1 MKNALKFLALTA
13 LVPVAVLAQGSL
25 DEEVNAELDKMYG
38 QQKTVTSPRSR
49 PSVQVTV
56 SQSGPT
62 TQSNANVP
70 TVLVAPVTQQ
80 SALQA
85 VQKQPTTVIEAAPL
99 TESGAE
105 KLRKTRQ
112 DAELSTEQSIVEKLE
127 QSRLDDEKKRAE
139 VLFGDKFNSLANKEQ
154 QPAPVVAPVG
164 PVVVVPAPQ
173 PVAAPAVV
181 ELSRDEEKDMIKG
194 EVSAA
199 LAELKSKEEEKPKS
213 SAYFGV
219 MAGTADYPNASNVR
233 GHYSLGLA
241 YGKKYDD
248 RLVAEGSF
256 LYSNYEVQQRDGGNL
271 YDGYGQLIQSYPR
284 ITEMNQY
291 STSGLVKYQLLGGMI
306 RPEVGAL
313 LSYTYRT
320 FSDTQMA
327 LSNSDS
333 SSHALDMGLMTG
345 ASLELSQTFA
355 LGLDFRYM
363 WNLTNKVDSS
373 AMQRS
378 FMRTDKP
385 IEKFNYYT
393 FSILGKAT
401 F

>member
-1 MKNALKFLALTA
+1 MKNPLKFLALTA
-13 LVPVAVLAQGSL
+13 LVPVAVYAQGSL
-25 DEEVNAELDKMYG
+25 DEEVNAELDRMYG
-38 QQKTVTSPRSR
+38 QQTTVTAPRTR

-70 TVLVAPVTQQ
+70 TVQMAPVTQQ
-80 SALQA
+80 SALQS
-85 VQKQPTTVIEAAPL
+85 VQKQPTTIIEAAPL

-112 DAELSTEQSIVEKLE
+112 DAELSTEQTIVEKLE

-164 PVVVVPAPQ
+164 PVVVPTVA

-181 ELSRDEEKDMIKG
+181 ELSREDEKDMIKG

-199 LAELKSKEEEKPKS
+199 LAELKSKEDEKPKS
-213 SAYFGV
+213 SSYFGV

-256 LYSNYEVQQRDGGNL
+256 LYSNYEVRQRDGGNL
-271 YDGYGQLIQSYPR
+271 YNGYGQLIQSYPR

-291 STSGLVKYQLLGGMI
+291 STSGLVKYQLLSGMI

-327 LSNSDS
+327 LSNSES

-345 ASLELSQTFA
+345 ASLELSETFA
-355 LGLDFRYM
+355 LGMDFRYM

-373 AMQRS
+373 GLQRS
-378 FMRTDKP
+378 FLATDKP